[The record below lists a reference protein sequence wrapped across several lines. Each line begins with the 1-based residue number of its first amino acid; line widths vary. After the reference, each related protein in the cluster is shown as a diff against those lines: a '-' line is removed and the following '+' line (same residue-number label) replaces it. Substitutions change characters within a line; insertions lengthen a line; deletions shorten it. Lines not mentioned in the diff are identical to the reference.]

1 MKKRKNM
8 KRVTGTLQKHKRG
21 FGFVI
26 TETASGIK
34 EEKDIFISGKD
45 MNGAMNGD
53 LVEVELIPARLWK
66 NSPEGIVAGILSRS
80 VSEVVG
86 TFEKNGR
93 FGFVIPDDRRLNEDI
108 FVKKKDFYCAERG
121 DKVVAE
127 IIKYPSR
134 TDSAQGRIKQI
145 ISRSGQ
151 PGGDIRSLIR
161 QYGITE
167 EFPSKAASEAKKLFA
182 KGITEEDKEERRDLK
197 DKMIFTIDGA
207 DSKDFDD
214 AVSIDMLENGN
225 YLLGVHIADVSSYV
239 KEGSALDKEA
249 LKRGTSIYVIDQ
261 VVPMLPAELSNGIC
275 SLNPLEDRLCISV
288 DMEIDKAGE
297 VIRHE
302 IYESIINSKARM
314 VYTDVSDMLEKNS
327 RELIKKYDSGPSGVY
342 DSIVKMHEL
351 AKILEQR
358 RDMRGS
364 LDFDLEEAHITLNKE
379 GIPVEVSTCERRSGN
394 KLIEEFMLKA
404 NEVIAE
410 HFALLKIPFVYR
422 IHEKPSPDNI
432 TELMLFLKG
441 FGIYPEGGT
450 KDIKPK
456 TLSRIL
462 KSISGGANENI
473 ISTVMLRSMQ
483 KAEYNTQCLG
493 HFGLALKYY
502 CHFTSPIRR
511 YPDLMIHRII
521 KSWLKGELMSSAERT
536 AGPDAKVAAKKTRAY
551 KRLTKEA
558 AEISS
563 AKERQAIELER
574 EAEKMKKAEYMSYHV
589 GEEKSGIIS
598 GVTNYGIYVQLENT
612 VEGMIKL
619 SQLFDD
625 YYEYD
630 PAGHRVC
637 GRRKGKTYSLGDT
650 IDIRVRSVSIEDREI
665 NFDMI

>member
-1 MKKRKNM
+1 
-8 KRVTGTLQKHKRG
+8 
-21 FGFVI
+21 
-26 TETASGIK
+26 
-34 EEKDIFISGKD
+34 
-45 MNGAMNGD
+45 
-53 LVEVELIPARLWK
+53 
-66 NSPEGIVAGILSRS
+66 
-80 VSEVVG
+80 
-86 TFEKNGR
+86 
-93 FGFVIPDDRRLNEDI
+93 
-108 FVKKKDFYCAERG
+108 
-121 DKVVAE
+121 
-127 IIKYPSR
+127 
-134 TDSAQGRIKQI
+134 
-145 ISRSGQ
+145 
-151 PGGDIRSLIR
+151 
-161 QYGITE
+161 
-167 EFPSKAASEAKKLFA
+167 
-182 KGITEEDKEERRDLK
+182 
-197 DKMIFTIDGA
+197 MIFTIDGA

-214 AVSIDMLENGN
+214 AVSIDVLENGN
-225 YLLGVHIADVSSYV
+225 RLLGVHIADVSSYV

-261 VVPMLPAELSNGIC
+261 VVPMLPSELSNGIC
-275 SLNPLEDRLCISV
+275 SLNPFEDRLCISV
-288 DMEIDKAGE
+288 DMEIDREGE
-297 VIRHE
+297 VVRHE

-314 VYTDVSDMLEKNS
+314 IYTDVSDMLEKNS
-327 RELIKKYDSGPSGVY
+327 GELIKKYDSGPSGVY
-342 DSIVKMHEL
+342 SSIVKMHEL
-351 AKILEQR
+351 AKILEQKR
-358 RDMRGS
+358 QMRGS
-364 LDFDLEEAHITLNKE
+364 LDFDLEEAHITLNNE
-379 GIPVEVSTCERRSGN
+379 GIPVEVSACERRSGN

-422 IHEKPSPDNI
+422 IHEKPSPDKI

-456 TLSRIL
+456 TLSGIL
-462 KSISGGANENI
+462 KNISGSTNENI

-536 AGPDAKVAAKKTRAY
+536 AGPDAKIAAKKTRAY

-637 GRRKGKTYSLGDT
+637 GRRQGKTYSLGDK

>member
-1 MKKRKNM
+1 MKRRKKA
-8 KRVTGTLQKHKRG
+8 KRVTGILQKHKRG

-26 TETASGIK
+26 TERPEAIT
-34 EEKDIFISGKD
+34 EEKDIFVSGKD
-45 MNGAMNGD
+45 MSGAMNGD

-66 NSPEGIVAGILSRS
+66 SSPEGIVTGILSRS

-86 TFEKNGR
+86 TFEKSGR

-108 FVKKKDFYCAERG
+108 FVKKKDFNGAERG

-127 IIKYPSR
+127 IIKYPSQ
-134 TDSAQGRIKQI
+134 TDSGQGRIKQI
-145 ISRSGQ
+145 ICRSGQ

-167 EFPSKAASEAKKLFA
+167 EFPSKAISEAKKLFSS
-182 KGITEEDKEERRDLK
+182 GISEEDEEERRDLR
-197 DKMIFTIDGA
+197 DKMIFTIDGV

-214 AVSIDMLENGN
+214 AVSIDVLENGN
-225 YLLGVHIADVSSYV
+225 RLLGVHIADVSSYV

-261 VVPMLPAELSNGIC
+261 VVPMLPSELSNGIC
-275 SLNPLEDRLCISV
+275 SLNPFEDRLCISV
-288 DMEIDKAGE
+288 DMEIDRDGD
-297 VIRHE
+297 VVRHE

-314 VYTDVSDMLEKNS
+314 IYTDVSDMLEKNN

-342 DSIVKMHEL
+342 SSIVKMHEL
-351 AKILEQR
+351 AKILEQK

-379 GIPVEVSTCERRSGN
+379 GIPVEVRACERRSGN

-404 NEVIAE
+404 NEVVAE
-410 HFALLKIPFVYR
+410 HFALLKIPFIYR
-422 IHEKPSPDNI
+422 IHEKPSPDKI

-456 TLSRIL
+456 TLSGIL
-462 KSISGGANENI
+462 KNISGGTNENI

-521 KSWLKGELMSSAERT
+521 KSRLKGELLSSAERT
-536 AGPDAKVAAKKTRAY
+536 AGPDAKIAAKKTRSY

-637 GRRKGKTYSLGDT
+637 GRRQGKIYSLGDK
-650 IDIRVRSVSIEDREI
+650 IDIRVRSVNIEDREI
-665 NFDMI
+665 NFDVI